1 MSKWFSFAMVAFAV
15 ACGVEGA
22 EGDACET
29 DDDCGD
35 ELHCH
40 IEDGG
45 GICEGDHEDH
55 EGEDHEGEEHE
66 GEDHDDEG
74 TEE

>member
-1 MSKWFSFAMVAFAV
+1 MSKWFSFAMVAFAM

-45 GICEGDHEDH
+45 GICESEH
-55 EGEDHEGEEHE
+55 EDHEGEEHE
-66 GEDHDDEG
+66 GEDHEGEG